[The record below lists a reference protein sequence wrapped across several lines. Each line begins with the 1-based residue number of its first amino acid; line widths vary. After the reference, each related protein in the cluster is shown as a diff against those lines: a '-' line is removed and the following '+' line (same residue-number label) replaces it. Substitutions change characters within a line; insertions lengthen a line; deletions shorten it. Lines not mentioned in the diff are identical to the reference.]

1 MPNVEQAVACGRR
14 DGARAVDLAKE
25 EWDSELEV
33 ARLPAHV
40 MGLPDPGEPGTV
52 ARRLCS
58 DWDDTTDQ
66 GIYVGPR
73 DLPIGGRISNEA
85 GKAARS
91 ADHVWDA
98 YWDAFELT
106 LRRANVALLLTYFDT
121 EERSHLRSLYVV
133 DNDRFPVWNGK
144 NLTGYTEDGDTL
156 IEETCVQIAYLPETR
171 RIRDKI
177 RGVFRR

>member
-1 MPNVEQAVACGRR
+1 MPNVEQAVAWGKR
-14 DGARAVDLAKE
+14 DGERAVALAKE
-25 EWDSELEV
+25 EWDSEIEV
-33 ARLPAHV
+33 VRFPADA
-40 MGLPDPGEPGTV
+40 MGLPDPGEPGTT

-58 DWDDTTDQ
+58 DWDDTTDE

-73 DLPIGGRISNEA
+73 DLPIGGRISKEA
-85 GKAARS
+85 GETARS

-144 NLTGYTEDGDTL
+144 NLMGYTEDGDTL
-156 IEETCVQIAYLPETR
+156 IEETHVQIAYLPEKRT
-171 RIRDKI
+171 IRDKV
-177 RGVFRR
+177 RGIVRR